1 MEGIEEENIKMN
13 VEAKDNTNE
22 IEGSKSEQSENSIH
36 STVAPNLNQNI
47 ILDSV
52 ENKEI
57 LLLKEELLRINKEKE
72 AIYHKMRM
80 LEEERSALYYENN
93 QMSDITKMKLTTL
106 AEEKYE
112 LISQLEQL
120 KYEINN
126 KPKSVTFDESEPSS
140 KNLPTMRREVSM
152 DDIGYQYKNDM
163 TSSSG
168 YTYTPQRNID
178 DLNVPPPP
186 PDDESSENIYSLDT
200 SGNKIETSGNTIES
214 SGNTIDTSGD
224 IIKTHDI
231 PKYKAISYKEM
242 EEKITKNYF
251 DQQSRCSS
259 ALDILATYLRGQK
272 LIYMESKAYC
282 EDILYRLMMPS
293 IFLST
298 AATVLSTIIKDFFW
312 GAYLIASVNGVIA
325 FLLAV
330 VNYLKLDASSE
341 AHKIS
346 SHQYDKL
353 QTQVEFL
360 SGQTLLFDTSYN
372 VIESKLDEIKK
383 KIEEIKETNQ
393 FIIPKDIRTMYPIIY
408 NTNVFLI
415 IKKIEDIRKQKI
427 NTLKEIKNRR
437 SYLSAVRD
445 LKVAKKKDKKEIRD
459 NEIEMNRLIKEED
472 RILNNIIILKSAF
485 SIIDEMF
492 MKEME
497 NAEIFKKMKCRRW
510 FCFGFGIKNK
520 LTDPRDLNKFV
531 REVMNPYNDRTIEN
545 IISKA
550 KSEDNQDI
558 EDLINE
564 LTQTKKKLIE
574 KNLQENKRRQ
584 KYIKNLKRTKLL
596 LKDNIDMT
604 DKFYDK
610 VSVYDK
616 LEKGLYDI
624 NEEINGNEKVIKL
637 KKIPKIE
644 RLGFDINKQ
653 QKEVNLSSD
662 DEKMSSGSYYS
673 EPFVHYEVNKI
684 NESNK

>member
-36 STVAPNLNQNI
+36 SIVAPNLNQNI

-57 LLLKEELLRINKEKE
+57 LLLKEELLRMNKEKE
-72 AIYHKMRM
+72 AIYYNMRM
-80 LEEERSALYYENN
+80 LEEERSRLYYENN
-93 QMSDITKMKLTTL
+93 QISDITKMKLTTL
-106 AEEKYE
+106 EEEKYE

-126 KPKSVTFDESEPSS
+126 KPKSVTFDENESSS
-140 KNLPTMRREVSM
+140 KNRPTMRRESSI

-298 AATVLSTIIKDFFW
+298 AATVLSAIIKDFFW
-312 GAYLIASVNGVIA
+312 GAYLIASVNGIIA

-360 SGQTLLFDTSYN
+360 SGQTLLFDSSYN

-445 LKVAKKKDKKEIRD
+445 LKLAKKKDKKEIRD

-510 FCFGFGIKNK
+510 FCFGFGIKHK

-550 KSEDNQDI
+550 KSNDNQDI
-558 EDLINE
+558 EELINE

-584 KYIKNLKRTKLL
+584 KYIKNLKRTRLL

-662 DEKMSSGSYYS
+662 DEKISSGSYYS
-673 EPFVHYEVNKI
+673 EPFVDYEVSKI

>member
-1 MEGIEEENIKMN
+1 MEGTEEENIKMN

-22 IEGSKSEQSENSIH
+22 IEDSKSEQSENSIH

-52 ENKEI
+52 KNKEI
-57 LLLKEELLRINKEKE
+57 ILLKEELIRMNKEKE
-72 AIYHKMRM
+72 AIYHNMRI
-80 LEEERSALYYENN
+80 LEEERSRLYYENN

-106 AEEKYE
+106 EEEKYE

-126 KPKSVTFDESEPSS
+126 KPKSVTFDESESSS
-140 KNLPTMRREVSM
+140 KNLPTMRRETSM
-152 DDIGYQYKNDM
+152 GDIGYQYKNDM
-163 TSSSG
+163 ISSSG
-168 YTYTPQRNID
+168 YTYNPQRNKD

-186 PDDESSENIYSLDT
+186 PDDESSENNYSLDT
-200 SGNKIETSGNTIES
+200 SGNKIES
-214 SGNTIDTSGD
+214 SGNTIDTSGNV
-224 IIKTHDI
+224 IKSRDI

-298 AATVLSTIIKDFFW
+298 AATVLSAIIKDFFW
-312 GAYLIASVNGVIA
+312 GAYLIASVNGIIA

-360 SGQTLLFDTSYN
+360 SGQTLLFDSSYN
-372 VIESKLDEIKK
+372 VIETKLDEIKK

-445 LKVAKKKDKKEIRD
+445 LKVAKNKDKKEIRV

-531 REVMNPYNDRTIEN
+531 REVMNPYNDKTIEN

-564 LTQTKKKLIE
+564 LTETKKKLIE
-574 KNLQENKRRQ
+574 KNLQENKRRK

-604 DKFYDK
+604 NKFYDK

-624 NEEINGNEKVIKL
+624 NEEITGNENVIKL

-644 RLGFDINKQ
+644 RLGFDINKE

-662 DEKMSSGSYYS
+662 DEKMSSGSDYS
-673 EPFVHYEVNKI
+673 NPFVDFEVNKI

>member
-57 LLLKEELLRINKEKE
+57 LLLKEELLRMNKEKE
-72 AIYHKMRM
+72 AIYHNMRM
-80 LEEERSALYYENN
+80 LEEERSRLYYENN
-93 QMSDITKMKLTTL
+93 QISDITKMKLTNL
-106 AEEKYE
+106 EEEKYE

-126 KPKSVTFDESEPSS
+126 KPKSVTFDENESSS
-140 KNLPTMRREVSM
+140 KNLPTMRREASM
-152 DDIGYQYKNDM
+152 GDIGYQYKNDM
-163 TSSSG
+163 ISSSG
-168 YTYTPQRNID
+168 YTYTTQRNID

-298 AATVLSTIIKDFFW
+298 AATVLSAIIKDFFW
-312 GAYLIASVNGVIA
+312 GAYLIASVNGIIA

-360 SGQTLLFDTSYN
+360 SGQTLLFDSSYN

-445 LKVAKKKDKKEIRD
+445 LKLAKKKDKKEIRD

-520 LTDPRDLNKFV
+520 LIDPRDLNKFV

-545 IISKA
+545 IITKA

-584 KYIKNLKRTKLL
+584 KYIKNLKRTRLL

-644 RLGFDINKQ
+644 RLGFDMNKQ

-662 DEKMSSGSYYS
+662 DEKISSGSCYS
-673 EPFVHYEVNKI
+673 EPFVDYEVNKI

>member
-13 VEAKDNTNE
+13 VEGKDNTNE
-22 IEGSKSEQSENSIH
+22 IGGSKSEQSENSIQ
-36 STVAPNLNQNI
+36 STVATNLNQNI

-57 LLLKEELLRINKEKE
+57 LLLKEELLRMNKEKE
-72 AIYHKMRM
+72 AIYDNMRM
-80 LEEERSALYYENN
+80 LEEERSRSYYENN
-93 QMSDITKMKLTTL
+93 QMSDIMKMKLTTL

-126 KPKSVTFDESEPSS
+126 KPKSVTFDENESSS
-140 KNLPTMRREVSM
+140 KNRPTMRRELSM
-152 DDIGYQYKNDM
+152 GDIGYQYKNDM
-163 TSSSG
+163 ISSSG
-168 YTYTPQRNID
+168 YTYTQERNID

-224 IIKTHDI
+224 IIKSHDI

-272 LIYMESKAYC
+272 LIYMESKTYC
-282 EDILYRLMMPS
+282 EDILNRLMMPS

-298 AATVLSTIIKDFFW
+298 AATVLSAIIKDFFW
-312 GAYLIASVNGVIA
+312 GAYLIASVNGIIA

-360 SGQTLLFDTSYN
+360 SGQTLLFDSSYN

-662 DEKMSSGSYYS
+662 DEKISSGSYYS
-673 EPFVHYEVNKI
+673 EPFVDYEVNKI